1 MGQQVGRNRE
11 ERFRLASERHR
22 TGCGGEGVPQVP
34 RSAARCDESAKL
46 WASEADVSRALH
58 ELRRPHE
65 KAATTFARDL
75 LRKEEARKDFTV
87 YRPRFEEDTARI
99 AWELGPRDTP
109 TIEFSTSAD
118 QTQTALFHSSSARPN
133 ATASATG
140 SEFAFT
146 PLYPEK
152 AADPPSGWPSEFKH
166 LYCQAIA
173 RLRSYLDLAAATVY
187 NDLTRDLNYRLL
199 EYVNGVPGALRHE
212 LGLNEVSKE
221 AKERAKRLCDAGNG
235 TAAKRRKLNQD
246 CKELDR
252 LERALEG
259 CV

>member
-1 MGQQVGRNRE
+1 MSSK
-11 ERFRLASERHR
+11 LR
-22 TGCGGEGVPQVP
+22 T
-34 RSAARCDESAKL
+34 L
-46 WASEADVSRALH
+46 EADFSRALN

-65 KAATTFARDL
+65 KAATTFSRDL

-87 YRPRFEEDTARI
+87 YRPGFEKDTARI
-99 AWELGPRDTP
+99 AWELRLRDTP
-109 TIEFSTSAD
+109 TIEFSTSAN
-118 QTQTALFHSSSARPN
+118 QNQTALVHSSSARPN
-133 ATASATG
+133 AATSATS

-152 AADPPSGWPSEFKH
+152 AADPSSGWSPEFMH
-166 LYCQAIA
+166 IYRQAVA
-173 RLRSYLDLAAATVY
+173 RLRSYLNLAAATVY
-187 NDLTRDLNYRLL
+187 NDLSRDLNYRLL
-199 EYVNGVPGALRHE
+199 EYVGGVPGALRHE